1 MNAKKSLLIWICLL
15 TLAWL
20 VSACAGNQP
29 AVAESQG
36 PEQVVEAYYNWFLS
50 DREAGPKDM
59 RNPTFLS
66 HGIIQEI
73 DEAFAQAD
81 LGGPIISMVCAQDFP
96 EHVMLGGAT
105 VNGDQAVVPLQT
117 SFGSDMEIELQRIDD
132 QWLIS
137 GARCIR

>member
-15 TLAWL
+15 TFAWL
-20 VSACAGNQP
+20 VSACGGNQP
-29 AVAESQG
+29 AAAESQG

-66 HGIIQEI
+66 QDFIQEI
-73 DEAFAQAD
+73 DTAFAQAD
-81 LGGPIISMVCAQDFP
+81 LGGPVISMVCAQDFP
-96 EHVMLGGAT
+96 EHVMLGAAT

-117 SFGSDMEIELQRIDD
+117 SFGSDMEIELQRSDG